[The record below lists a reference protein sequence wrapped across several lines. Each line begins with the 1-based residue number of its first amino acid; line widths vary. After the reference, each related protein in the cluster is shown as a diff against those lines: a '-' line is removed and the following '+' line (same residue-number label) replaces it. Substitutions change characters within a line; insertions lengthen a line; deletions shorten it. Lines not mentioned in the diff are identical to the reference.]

1 MARRKDE
8 TTIFRSGN
16 SNAVRLPRG
25 FASTGDRVRLRRLP
39 GGRTL
44 IEPVTPRRWPRGFL
58 ASFGRV
64 TRDFEAPLRPVASR
78 SSEKRAARLFDE
90 E

>member
-1 MARRKDE
+1 MAKRKHE
-8 TTIFRSGN
+8 TTVFRSGN

-44 IEPVTPRRWPRGFL
+44 IEPATPRRWPRGFL

-64 TRDFEAPLRPVASR
+64 TRDFDAPPRPASSAR
-78 SSEKRAARLFDE
+78 SEDRAARLFDE